1 MSTVEYGRHARRILE
16 WDEVD
21 IDDEHDI
28 TTTTQ
33 TDLSHGSVFQVE
45 EEQPPKNNS
54 LLASVSGFLKV
65 KLKR

>member
-21 IDDEHDI
+21 VDSDSEEALTD
-28 TTTTQ
+28 TQ
-33 TDLSHGSVFQVE
+33 VDLSHGSVFQVE
-45 EEQPPKNNS
+45 EEAKPPT
-54 LLASVSGFLKV
+54 LLESVSNFLKI